1 MIKHREVSNYYEHD
15 RRLSDSETI
24 KFKTDLGL
32 SQQIN
37 LILKK
42 EQSVI
47 KSIINKFKAEDI
59 QIQYTDLGCRIDIYF
74 YEYNFA
80 IEIDELG
87 HNDRNTEYEIK
98 RQREIEKELNY
109 AFIRANP
116 DAADFNMNTLKN

>member
-15 RRLSDSETI
+15 RRLSDSETV

-32 SQQIN
+32 NQQIN

-59 QIQYTDLGCRIDIYF
+59 LIQYTDLGCRIDIYF
-74 YEYNFA
+74 YE
-80 IEIDELG
+80 
-87 HNDRNTEYEIK
+87 
-98 RQREIEKELNY
+98 
-109 AFIRANP
+109 
-116 DAADFNMNTLKN
+116 